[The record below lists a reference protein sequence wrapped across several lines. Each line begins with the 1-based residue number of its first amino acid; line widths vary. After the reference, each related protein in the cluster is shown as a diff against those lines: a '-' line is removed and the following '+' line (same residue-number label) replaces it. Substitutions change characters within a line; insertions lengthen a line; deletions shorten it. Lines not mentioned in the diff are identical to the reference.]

1 MDDSSIISTAS
12 TVKRSSL
19 SYLKIK
25 RPNKSGQQ
33 LSKFDATKFFYL
45 ACYSPETFMMEEDL
59 RQVLYQINNFQ
70 IELQK
75 KSLSGLTAAITLR
88 SLFPKE
94 ELQNVSSNQKIPY
107 FVFPQEVVYAYLQN
121 FGIKVIR

>member
-1 MDDSSIISTAS
+1 
-12 TVKRSSL
+12 
-19 SYLKIK
+19 
-25 RPNKSGQQ
+25 
-33 LSKFDATKFFYL
+33 
-45 ACYSPETFMMEEDL
+45 MMEEDL
-59 RQVLYQINNFQ
+59 RQALFQINNFQ